1 MDALGGFASANDL
14 AKQLI
19 TLATGILALSITFIK
34 DILKNHGQIITRKL
48 NYAWLFYLLSVLFG
62 ILEMMAIA
70 GSISGFGSNGPPHT
84 IYDTNVRI
92 PAFLQITTFLLGTL
106 FLIIYGSKML
116 GLKSN
121 VAEEAG
127 VETKQIT
134 AVAGATGGD
143 TSMKFHIRKEHTG
156 EWRWQLKG
164 ANGQEVANSDKGYSS
179 NPECKSDI
187 DLIRGTTNIAVI
199 EDD

>member
-1 MDALGGFASANDL
+1 V
-14 AKQLI
+14 
-19 TLATGILALSITFIK
+19 
-34 DILKNHGQIITRKL
+34 TRKL
-48 NYAWLFYLLSVLFG
+48 GYAWLFYLLSVLFG

-70 GSISGFGSNGPPHT
+70 GSISEFGSNGPPHT

-92 PAFLQITTFLLGTL
+92 PSFLQITTFLLGTL
-106 FLIIYGSKML
+106 FLFIYGRKML

-121 VAEEAG
+121 VAAESAL
-127 VETKQIT
+127 ETKQIT
-134 AVAGATGGD
+134 GVAGETGED
-143 TSMKFHIRKEHTG
+143 ASMPFHIRKEHTG

-179 NPECKSDI
+179 KQECKNDI
-187 DLIRGTTNIAVI
+187 DIIRGATNIAVI